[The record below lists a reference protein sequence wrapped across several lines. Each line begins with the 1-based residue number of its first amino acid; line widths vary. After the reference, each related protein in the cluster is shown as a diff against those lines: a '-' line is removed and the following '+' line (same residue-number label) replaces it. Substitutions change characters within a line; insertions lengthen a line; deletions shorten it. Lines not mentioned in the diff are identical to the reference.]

1 MKTTITSKI
10 FQICI
15 ATISAIVIPQLAQ
28 AQLPTIIDNTAPA
41 ATQEAPKEAPKET
54 AKETPKEAP
63 KETAK
68 ETTKEI
74 PRETTTASVSKL
86 EVQCQDLK
94 TVVRKGDR
102 QAVMMT
108 WTSNYFGKEFSNAKR
123 CQVVSERLQSA
134 ANANGGTFQGL
145 ELASGTVNFQPVIC
159 ALQNGGK
166 KCNRSNMLFTLK
178 PENAADPE
186 AVIEQFFT
194 FAEEGS
200 GSVNESTNSQP
211 KSDRSLGNW
220 ERKTFATNQSSKE
233 SGGGF

>member
-1 MKTTITSKI
+1 MKPTITNQI

-15 ATISAIVIPQLAQ
+15 ATLSAIVIPQLVQ
-28 AQLPTIIDNTAPA
+28 AQLPTIIDTTAPV
-41 ATQEAPKEAPKET
+41 TT
-54 AKETPKEAP
+54 KETPKETP
-63 KETAK
+63 KEITK
-68 ETTKEI
+68 ETPKEITKETPKEI
-74 PRETTTASVSKL
+74 TKETTTASVSKL

-94 TVVRKGDR
+94 TVVKKGDR

-123 CQVVSERLQSA
+123 CQVVSERLQNA

-166 KCNRSNMLFTLK
+166 KCNRNNMLFTLK

-211 KSDRSLGNW
+211 KSDRNLGNW
-220 ERKTFATNQSSKE
+220 ERKTFAINKSSNGSKD
-233 SGGGF
+233 GF